1 MELLENHQRYREM
14 DNTMNQQDL
23 INMNNQRIHILF
35 KYILNILKDSLV
47 HKTKQRNLNNWKSLS
62 LFFEYSRI
70 KLEINNRKIL
80 SSNILKLITHFYIIY
95 VKEKFSGKSI
105 NSSNSRKIKM
115 QNVKMC
121 GMQLKQC
128 VEEHL

>member
-70 KLEINNRKIL
+70 KLEINNRKIQ